1 MYDYLKSKKVKVTAS
16 GKSDGGKLSWEDNV
30 TEKGNVSNDRNK
42 KPFVAIS
49 FSWTLNLRDQKL
61 FTSFLGIDH
70 HLEKVKQDAEIFS
83 SGSDDMSSD
92 DTDFNPDE
100 LEALS
105 ARVC

>member
-1 MYDYLKSKKVKVTAS
+1 MSQRKVMFQMIEIKNFCCY
-16 GKSDGGKLSWEDNV
+16 K
-30 TEKGNVSNDRNK
+30 
-42 KPFVAIS
+42 
-49 FSWTLNLRDQKL
+49 TLNLRDQKL

-92 DTDFNPDE
+92 DTDFNQDE

>member
-42 KPFVAIS
+42 TLFV
-49 FSWTLNLRDQKL
+49 FSWILNLLDDKL
-61 FTSFLGIDH
+61 FIYSLGIDH

>member
-30 TEKGNVSNDRNK
+30 TEKGNVLNDRNIK
-42 KPFVAIS
+42 L
-49 FSWTLNLRDQKL
+49 FSWILNLLDDKL
-61 FTSFLGIDH
+61 CTWFLGIDH

>member
-1 MYDYLKSKKVKVTAS
+1 MLDDK
-16 GKSDGGKLSWEDNV
+16 
-30 TEKGNVSNDRNK
+30 
-42 KPFVAIS
+42 FII
-49 FSWTLNLRDQKL
+49 Q
-61 FTSFLGIDH
+61 FLGIDH